1 MKKILLIIAAVA
13 LVAVSCKK
21 EPKNVPV
28 PVTVSLEMNGAAY
41 AAADVTV
48 TLRDLNGTASFEAK
62 TDAAG
67 TAEFNVLPGFYEA
80 NTQFKKAEEGKAFV
94 YNGVNSNVTVV
105 KGGENA
111 FKLTLVESVTNQ
123 IVVKELYNGG
133 VTCKVVD
140 ASGKEGTKTFQN
152 DSYVILYNNSDQ
164 PADASNIC
172 FAAINPSNAHAAN
185 KYLVDGKLSYE
196 ADGWLPAG
204 WAIWWFNTTV
214 TIKPWSQ
221 IIVAINGAIDHTA
234 TYAESVDL
242 SKADYVMYDPESGF
256 NKAESYPAPSANI
269 PETNYLQTAPY
280 GKGSA
285 WVLSVNS
292 PAFVIF
298 RHDNPEALSK
308 DSANY
313 DLTGGSSA
321 PCVKVPVAD
330 VVDAIEVFAIGSEAK
345 SNKRL
350 TSSIDAGS
358 VLFTNKMGYTLYRN
372 VDKAATE
379 AIEGNKEKLVYN
391 YAGGTADIEGGS
403 TDASGIDAEASI
415 KNGAII
421 VYQDTNNSTKDI
433 HLRKVSSLK

>member
-1 MKKILLIIAAVA
+1 MKKFLLIIAAVA

-28 PVTVSLEMNGAAY
+28 PVTVALEMNGAAY
-41 AAADVTV
+41 AAAEVTV
-48 TLRDLNGTASFEAK
+48 SLRDLNGTASYEVQ
-62 TDAAG
+62 TDAEG
-67 TAEFNVLPGFYEA
+67 TATFSVLPGFYEA
-80 NTQFKKAEEGKAFV
+80 STQFKKAEEGKAFV

-105 KGGENA
+105 KDGENS

-123 IVVKELYNGG
+123 IVVKELYAGG

-140 ASGKEGTKTFQN
+140 ADGKEGTKNYQT
-152 DSYVILYNNSDQ
+152 DAYVILYNNSDQ
-164 PADASNIC
+164 PADASDIC
-172 FAAINPSNAHAAN
+172 FAAINPSNGHATN
-185 KYLVDGKLSYE
+185 KYSVGGVLSYE
-196 ADGWLPAG
+196 AEGWLPAG
-204 WAIWWFNTTV
+204 YAIWWFNTKV
-214 TIKPWSQ
+214 TIQPWSQ
-221 IIVAINGAIDHTA
+221 IVIAINGAIDHTA
-234 TYAESVDL
+234 TFAESVDL
-242 SKADYVMYDPESGF
+242 SKADYVMYDPESGY
-256 NKAESYPAPSANI
+256 NKPANYPAPSANI
-269 PETNYLQTAPY
+269 PESNYLQTAPY
-280 GKGSA
+280 GLGNA
-285 WVLSVNS
+285 WVLSVSS

-308 DSANY
+308 DTANY
-313 DLTGGSSA
+313 DLTAGSSLPA
-321 PCVKVPVAD
+321 VKVPIAD

-345 SNKRL
+345 STKRL
-350 TSSIDAGS
+350 TSSVDAGS
-358 VLFTNKMGYTLYRN
+358 VLFNNKMGYTLYRN

-391 YAGGTADIEGGS
+391 YAGGTSDIEGGS

>member
-62 TDAAG
+62 TNAAG

-105 KGGENA
+105 KEGENA
-111 FKLTLVESVTNQ
+111 FKLALVESVTNQ

-172 FAAINPSNAHAAN
+172 FAAINPSNAHA
-185 KYLVDGKLSYE
+185 
-196 ADGWLPAG
+196 
-204 WAIWWFNTTV
+204 
-214 TIKPWSQ
+214 
-221 IIVAINGAIDHTA
+221 
-234 TYAESVDL
+234 
-242 SKADYVMYDPESGF
+242 
-256 NKAESYPAPSANI
+256 
-269 PETNYLQTAPY
+269 
-280 GKGSA
+280 
-285 WVLSVNS
+285 
-292 PAFVIF
+292 
-298 RHDNPEALSK
+298 
-308 DSANY
+308 
-313 DLTGGSSA
+313 
-321 PCVKVPVAD
+321 
-330 VVDAIEVFAIGSEAK
+330 
-345 SNKRL
+345 
-350 TSSIDAGS
+350 
-358 VLFTNKMGYTLYRN
+358 TNK
-372 VDKAATE
+372 
-379 AIEGNKEKLVYN
+379 
-391 YAGGTADIEGGS
+391 
-403 TDASGIDAEASI
+403 
-415 KNGAII
+415 
-421 VYQDTNNSTKDI
+421 
-433 HLRKVSSLK
+433 